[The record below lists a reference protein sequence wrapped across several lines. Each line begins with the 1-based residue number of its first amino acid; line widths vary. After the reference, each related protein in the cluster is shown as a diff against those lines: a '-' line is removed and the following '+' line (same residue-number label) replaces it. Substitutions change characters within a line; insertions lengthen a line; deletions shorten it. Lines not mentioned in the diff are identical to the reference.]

1 MLQTITKTE
10 QYRNI
15 VIIVVDPWSLSIAE
29 WRQFVDDFDRTLLKN
44 CGVLVVWNREDPET
58 NLGLPLF
65 SPVIRDR
72 FDRHI
77 NLTNT
82 FFRESVTS
90 IEEFQQALVE
100 AFHKIRANLVNEG
113 KAASIKQGMTEPQPL
128 VSI

>member
-1 MLQTITKTE
+1 M
-10 QYRNI
+10 
-15 VIIVVDPWSLSIAE
+15 
-29 WRQFVDDFDRTLLKN
+29 
-44 CGVLVVWNREDPET
+44 WNREDPET